1 MSGRTLVLFLVAVM
15 IAVAAVVI
23 VKNRMSGGAEGIK
36 VLVATNNIDIGSFVR
51 AEKQLGWTEWQGEIA
66 PSFITSENFRIEDFN
81 GAVARRPILAGE
93 PVTMISVVR
102 VNEGGFMSAVLTPGK
117 RAVSIAVSPTS
128 GNAGFVFPGD
138 HVDLIL
144 THRIPVK
151 DGGTDVLASETFIQ
165 DARVLATDQMLAN
178 PENIAVV
185 AKTLTLE
192 VTPKQAEMV
201 NVATNLGSISVS
213 LRSLA
218 AHKDTTAESP
228 VAPPT
233 TAGEVTSHAT
243 QPEGQPPVQAQP
255 APEAPSSNFSTNS
268 DVSKLMGEKS
278 AVRAKVNVYHGNTT
292 EQVDFH
298 QE

>member
-1 MSGRTLVLFLVAVM
+1 MNGRTLMLFAVAIM

-23 VKNRMSGGAEGIK
+23 VKNRMSGGAEGTKI
-36 VLVATNNIDIGSFVR
+36 LVATANIDTGTFVR
-51 AEKQLGWTEWQGEIA
+51 ADRQLAWQDWQGELS
-66 PSFITSENFRIEDFN
+66 PSFIASTNFKIEDFD
-81 GAVARRPILAGE
+81 GAVARQQILAGT
-93 PVTMISVVR
+93 PLTTVSVVR
-102 VNEGGFMSAVLTPGK
+102 VKEGGFMSAVLTPGK

-151 DGGTDVLASETFIQ
+151 DGGADVLASETFIQ
-165 DARVLATDQMLAN
+165 DARVLAVDQMLNN
-178 PENIAVV
+178 PDNVAVV

-218 AHKDTTAESP
+218 SAKSAEAQNAPAEAGKD
-228 VAPPT
+228 
-233 TAGEVTSHAT
+233 AT
-243 QPEGQPPVQAQP
+243 NTDAAKVGEGQNPSQP
-255 APEAPSSNFSTNS
+255 QGNFSTDT
-268 DVSKLMGEKS
+268 DVSKLMGDKS
-278 AVRAKVNVYHGNTT
+278 AVRAKVNVYHGTT
-292 EQVDFH
+292 SEQIDFH
-298 QE
+298 QGKQ

>member
-15 IAVAAVVI
+15 IAVAAVIV
-23 VKNRMSGGAEGIK
+23 VKNRTSGGAAGVK
-36 VLVATNNIDIGSFVR
+36 VLVATTNIDTGAFVR
-51 AEKQLGWTEWQGEIA
+51 ADKQLGWTEWQGEIS
-66 PSFITSENFRIEDFN
+66 PSFVTSENYRIEDFD

-93 PVTMISVVR
+93 PVTPISVVR
-102 VNEGGFMSAVLTPGK
+102 VSEGGFMSAVLTPGK

-151 DGGTDVLASETFIQ
+151 DGGADVLASETFIQ
-165 DARVLATDQMLAN
+165 DARILAVDQMLAN
-178 PENIAVV
+178 PDNVAVV
-185 AKTLTLE
+185 AKTLTIE

-201 NVATNLGSISVS
+201 NVAINLGAISVS

-218 AHKDTTAESP
+218 MANP
-228 VAPPT
+228 VT
-233 TAGEVTSHAT
+233 GEVGKEE
-243 QPEGQPPVQAQP
+243 QKPIPPIG
-255 APEAPSSNFSTNS
+255 NFSTDN
-268 DVSKLMGEKS
+268 DVSKLMGDKS
-278 AVRAKVNVYHGNTT
+278 AVHAKVNVYHGNTT

-298 QE
+298 QDNK